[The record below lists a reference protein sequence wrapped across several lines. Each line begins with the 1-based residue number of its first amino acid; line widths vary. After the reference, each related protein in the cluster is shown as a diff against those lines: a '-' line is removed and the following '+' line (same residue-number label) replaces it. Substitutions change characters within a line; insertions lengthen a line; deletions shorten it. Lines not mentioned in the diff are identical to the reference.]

1 MCTEISKKERKK
13 SDILSAPPVSRVL
26 ASSSSTQHRIISHI
40 QSGCHH
46 KGFWCNM
53 QLLVI
58 SLKYIKMLPFCACVR
73 VPVCMCL
80 CVGACLCACSCV
92 QDGQCHGA
100 ARYNPSCGLPRG
112 ETAVPAPPRQGAA
125 LPGQDR
131 QERVQVS
138 GAGAHLLRDGRGE
151 EESAR
156 ARERDGETGAK
167 QEVD

>member
-1 MCTEISKKERKK
+1 MQHAVLVFCSKIYKNTASR
-13 SDILSAPPVSRVL
+13 LSL
-26 ASSSSTQHRIISHI
+26 
-40 QSGCHH
+40 
-46 KGFWCNM
+46 
-53 QLLVI
+53 
-58 SLKYIKMLPFCACVR
+58 CVR
-73 VPVCMCL
+73 LCVHVPVC
-80 CVGACLCACSCV
+80 VCLCACSCV

-131 QERVQVS
+131 QERVQGS

-151 EESAR
+151 EESAI

>member
-1 MCTEISKKERKK
+1 MQHAVVGHFSKIYKNAATLY
-13 SDILSAPPVSRVL
+13 SCV
-26 ASSSSTQHRIISHI
+26 
-40 QSGCHH
+40 
-46 KGFWCNM
+46 
-53 QLLVI
+53 
-58 SLKYIKMLPFCACVR
+58 CVR
-73 VPVCMCL
+73 VAVCMCL
-80 CVGACLCACSCV
+80 CGCGYLCARACLCACACV

-131 QERVQVS
+131 QERVQGS

-151 EESAR
+151 EESAT